1 MIAELKVGIQNIAN
15 GVQNTLR
22 GEKTGGLVVTNTH
35 GQFHESAVQGKVMY
49 ATNAVAWVAPGTAF
63 STTPPLALWNP
74 PSSGFNLS
82 ITKVSVGYVSGT
94 LGAGNIAI
102 GQITA
107 QNTVPTT
114 GTEITPVC
122 SLIGFPRGV
131 GRAFS
136 GSTFAS
142 APTILRPVFNM
153 GAFVG
158 TTAVAPQDCD
168 ILIDGSIVVT
178 PGSAVALQG
187 IAGAG
192 TTPLVILGITYE
204 EIPV

>member
-1 MIAELKVGIQNIAN
+1 MLAELKVGIQNIAN

-35 GQFHESAVQGKVMY
+35 GQFHESAVNGTIMY
-49 ATNAVAWVAPGTAF
+49 ATNAVAGIAPWTAF

-74 PSSGFNLS
+74 PSSGKNLS

-142 APTILRPVFNM
+142 VPTIIRPVFNM

-178 PGSAVALQG
+178 PWSAVALQG

>member
-1 MIAELKVGIQNIAN
+1 MLVELKVGIQNIAN

-35 GQFHESAVQGKVMY
+35 GQFHESAVNGSIMY
-49 ATNAVAWVAPGTAF
+49 ATNAVAGVAPGTAF

-74 PSSGFNLS
+74 PSSGKNLS

-142 APTILRPVFNM
+142 APTIIRPVFNM

-178 PGSAVALQG
+178 PWSAVALQG

>member
-1 MIAELKVGIQNIAN
+1 MIAELKAGIQVVAKW
-15 GVQNTLR
+15 VVNTLR
-22 GEKTGGLVVTNTH
+22 GDSTGALVVANTH
-35 GQFHESAVQGKVMY
+35 GQFHESAVNGKIMY
-49 ATNAVAWVAPGTAF
+49 ATNAITGVAPWTTF

-74 PSSGFNLS
+74 PSSGFYLS

-114 GTEITPVC
+114 GTEIAPQC

-131 GRAFS
+131 GRAFT
-136 GSTFAS
+136 GSTFTS
-142 APTILRPVFNM
+142 APTIIRPVFNM

-158 TTAVAPQDCD
+158 TAAIAPQDCD
-168 ILIDGSIVVT
+168 ILIDGSIIVA
-178 PGSAVALQG
+178 PWAAVALQG
-187 IAGAG
+187 VAGAG
-192 TTPLVILGITYE
+192 TTPLVILGFTYE